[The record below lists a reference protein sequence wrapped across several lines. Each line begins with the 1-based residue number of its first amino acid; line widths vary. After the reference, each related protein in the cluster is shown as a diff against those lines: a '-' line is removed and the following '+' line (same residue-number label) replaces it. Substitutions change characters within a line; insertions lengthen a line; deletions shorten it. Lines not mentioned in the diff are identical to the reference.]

1 MRWLCHI
8 AALHRT
14 IVVLSMA
21 VVALTVSGVT
31 EQLAVAGAPATS
43 GGGTS
48 LIGKLE
54 GPEVVTDPA
63 QFPKSFKEAPQL
75 ADWSKPVSSRRWR
88 SASARTPWC

>member
-1 MRWLCHI
+1 MRWLGHI
-8 AALHRT
+8 VALRRS
-14 IVVLSMA
+14 IVVLSIA

-31 EQLAVAGAPATS
+31 ERLAVAGTPAAS

-63 QFPKSFKEAPQL
+63 QFPKSLQGSAATGGVGQ
-75 ADWSKPVSSRRWR
+75 SR
-88 SASARTPWC
+88 